1 MSNHNLYQRN
11 GVWWF
16 CVVVAGRK
24 IRQSL
29 RVSDVKSARRLRDQ
43 KLEQIESARAGIA
56 APAWKDAVAAY
67 LTHVTGQLGAKTIQ
81 RYAVSIKQCA
91 PWLESLKLTEIKKKT
106 LTDMIEARR
115 RTGVEVA
122 TIRRDLTAIS
132 VVLTYAEAHLEHEG
146 NPALDLQRLYKERRD
161 PIVLPT
167 REAIDKVHGA
177 ATRRF
182 GALIRA
188 AELTGCRLDE
198 LVSAKWRNFDKRAG
212 TLLVVG
218 KGNKARTLDLSP
230 AALTHF
236 RTHPQTL
243 DSELIFC
250 TSEGEAYANASS
262 NFGQLCRRVEEIDP
276 KFERFR
282 FHDLR
287 HFYAVH
293 SLLGGMDLWTLQ
305 QQLGH
310 TSVKVTESFYLR
322 FLTAEQQAAARRP
335 STQNRTHLQRF
346 GEGLDGSKSVV
357 SR

>member
-1 MSNHNLYQRN
+1 
-11 GVWWF
+11 
-16 CVVVAGRK
+16 
-24 IRQSL
+24 
-29 RVSDVKSARRLRDQ
+29 
-43 KLEQIESARAGIA
+43 
-56 APAWKDAVAAY
+56 
-67 LTHVTGQLGAKTIQ
+67 VTGQIGAKTLQ
-81 RYAVSIKQCA
+81 RYLVSIKQCA
-91 PWLESLKLTEIKKKT
+91 PWLEPLKLAEIKKKT
-106 LTDMIEARR
+106 LTAMIEARR
-115 RTGVEVA
+115 RGGVEVA

-146 NPALDLQRLYKERRD
+146 NPALDLQRLYKERRG

-188 AELTGCRLDE
+188 AELTGCRLEE
-198 LVSAKWRNFDKRAG
+198 LVSAKWRNLDKRAG

-250 TSEGEAYANASS
+250 TSGGEAYANASS

-322 FLTAEQQAAARRP
+322 FLTAEQQAAARKP

-346 GEGLDGSKSVV
+346 GEGLDAPKSVV